1 MVGFVPALPASRSLR
16 GCSLLGPAAFADVDV
31 DAALVEV
38 AELDVLELV
47 LLSLPPQA
55 PSVVPTQTAATTAIT
70 GRCQRCIVTPS
81 GLHSGRRSRPRRDGM
96 DRGLEF
102 R

>member
-16 GCSLLGPAAFADVDV
+16 GCSLLGPAAFADVD
-31 DAALVEV
+31 AALLEL

-81 GLHSGRRSRPRRDGM
+81 GLNIGRRSRPRGDVM